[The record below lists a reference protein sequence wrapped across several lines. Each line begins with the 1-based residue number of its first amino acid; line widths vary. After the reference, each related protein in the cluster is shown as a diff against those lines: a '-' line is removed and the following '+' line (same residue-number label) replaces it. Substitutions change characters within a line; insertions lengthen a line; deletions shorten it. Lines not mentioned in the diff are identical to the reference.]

1 MKFKKNKGISLP
13 TTLFSLVAIGIAATV
28 LIKYSDTSSSVSSS
42 VSDKANATTINECI
56 SNYIAKDYFKNI
68 VGSESKQVTTNDF
81 IPEIEFYNPR
91 FSGSIDLN
99 SPTVWEEPYVG
110 KYTPSSDKYG
120 AIAACVPKGQEI
132 SVYLRMARMCKFP
145 GETSGNVS
153 GGLQECQQI
162 AGTGTSTAS
171 SSLGYNSYNYTTNF
185 VTNAVIYKL
194 YTQVITNPVDSG
206 GKITVGKKSAVSTGE
221 TVFSY

>member
-1 MKFKKNKGISLP
+1 MKFNKNKGISLP

-42 VSDKANATTINECI
+42 ISDKANATTINECI
-56 SNYIAKDYFKNI
+56 SNYIAKDYFKRI
-68 VGSESKQVTTNDF
+68 VGTSAQQDATNSQ
-81 IPEIEFYNPR
+81 ISEIEFYYPKINV
-91 FSGSIDLN
+91 SALDLN
-99 SPTVWEEPYVG
+99 TSAGWSDSMT
-110 KYTPSSDKYG
+110 YTQSSDKYG

-132 SVYLRMARMCKFP
+132 AVKLKLYRMCRFP

-162 AGTGTSTAS
+162 AGTGTTTAS

-206 GKITVGKKSAVSTGE
+206 GQITAGKKSAVSAGE
-221 TVFSY
+221 TVFAY